1 MSIYTIKEQAT
12 PDTPILLFECRLANG
27 AVEQWATHRVRV
39 GGKDFEAL
47 VLGHNLFEVGGGE
60 DGAEGFSRI
69 ALTLANADSHFSQI
83 ERNGGI
89 KGARLTVSFVFY
101 DLKADVAT
109 TAPTVLFRGTA
120 NPPEEC
126 SEARFRVSFTSR
138 LNLSRML
145 LPAVRI
151 QRRCPWMFPR
161 TATERQEAVSGLDRG
176 AYSPFFRCGYSPD
189 QTGGSG
195 TMVGNTPFTACDYT
209 RTQCEERGMFRQDNQ
224 GRVTRRFG
232 GQEFVPASTL
242 VRGHGESG
250 RHVSIPE
257 ENQGRYNDFVPMVYG
272 TAFYQPPVVFASND
286 GNLTRME
293 VLLGMGE
300 IAAVLKVVVNGFEI
314 PAGQAGANMTGTGWF
329 NLVSNGNRTGEF
341 NADYST
347 GSGQPLGDPYGSMAY
362 LSVVV
367 PNRINDGRSLP
378 KVEVL
383 LQGLRVSTFNGA
395 GNYAGEAFS
404 SNPAWVLLDV
414 LRRCGWDHDELDLVS
429 FAQAAAYCDEPLVST
444 DLNGNIQNIKRYE
457 CNLVLRRRRSAADV
471 VRGIRASSALYLTY
485 GAEGKLHLRV
495 EAGLAQQQPLAPLG
509 TNATGPLGSG
519 WPAYEFGD
527 GSYGLS
533 GILRRDNGD
542 PAIHLYSRS
551 TADSPNRI
559 SVEFQDAFNDYQ
571 QDSVSLIDPD
581 DVIRAGQEVAATL
594 SAEGIPNI
602 NQALRIARLQ
612 LNRSTNGNTYVQ
624 FETSMRGLGLRPGDL
639 ITLTYLKE
647 GLDRQ
652 LFRVQRIAP
661 GLNFARATIT
671 AQIHDEA
678 WYSATASTTLGR
690 RRRRAASTGV
700 PRPLV
705 GNVIDGGGRSQFGIT
720 ESANAGTDGSAT
732 VALTVGFA
740 PPAAVLSG
748 RASIPIISFTTQ
760 VDSTGG
766 QLAGPRSLYYAVA
779 GVDADGRES
788 DLSFVVHASIPASAS
803 AASVTLKGLS
813 FDPQTASFHVYRG
826 PNPQQLQRI
835 ATGVPPATQFVDPG
849 LATQVTPAPDESY
862 DHANFYWR
870 LELVPETAV
879 TVATPT
885 TAGNAA
891 LALLTNEFRGAVVRI
906 TEGRGA
912 DQERVV
918 IANDATTFAV
928 NLPWTIVPDATSR
941 MTVAE
946 AAWRFGATTRSDRAV
961 FEVPNRQ
968 HATVEITGRSANVR
982 DEESEPALAPL
993 TRWLIGGSAGNGL
1006 DLEVAPEPFFGL
1018 STMGTGGVDVL
1029 SVGFADLANTRSA
1042 TAATLTL
1049 HYWDEMASPSLFA
1062 LSTGLTAGATQVP
1075 LNRAA
1080 IAVPGALIQ
1089 VDGEVMQVE
1098 EVLSN
1103 AYRVTRAVSQT
1114 TAVPHSSSSA
1124 VYHLKRHVVV
1134 IPFAR
1139 DFFGSPASG
1148 SFSYSIFLPN
1158 VRIAAAD
1165 MVVTNSR
1172 GDSPVSRRGFT
1183 FNVEQG
1189 LRTLSGGQLALQ
1201 VDGYLAVQSSAV
1213 TPVVVSEGRAVRDIF
1228 AVVAEAPM
1236 GQPAVARLRRNG
1248 QILCDLTIPA
1258 GAKISNVVDGF
1269 GLPPLTEMTQLG
1281 LDIIAVPPASD
1292 GAPGR
1297 DLTVTIRL

>member
-1 MSIYTIKEQAT
+1 MSIYTIKEQST
-12 PDTPILLFECRLANG
+12 PDTPLLLFECRLASG
-27 AVEQWATHRVRV
+27 LVERWATHQVRV
-39 GGKDFEAL
+39 QGADYEAL
-47 VLGHNLFEVGGGE
+47 VLSHNLFEVGGGE

-89 KGARLTVSFVFY
+89 KGARLAVSFVFY
-101 DLKADVAT
+101 DLKAGIAT
-109 TAPTVLFRGTA
+109 TPPSVLFRGTA

-126 SEARFRVSFTSR
+126 GESRFRVSFTSR

-145 LPAVRI
+145 LPSVRI

-161 TATERQEAVSGLDRG
+161 TAAERAEAVSGLDRG

-189 QTGGSG
+189 QPGGAGSLSG
-195 TMVGNTPFTACDYT
+195 GQPFTSCDYT
-209 RTQCEERGMFRQDNQ
+209 RTQCEERGMFREDGQ

-242 VRGHGESG
+242 VRSHGESG
-250 RHVSIPE
+250 RHVSVPT

-286 GNLTRME
+286 GNLTRLE
-293 VLLGMGE
+293 VLLGMGPIE
-300 IAAVLKVVVNGFEI
+300 GVLKVVVNGVEI
-314 PAGQAGANMTGTGWF
+314 PAGQPGVNMTGTGWF
-329 NLVSNGNRTGEF
+329 NLVSKGNRTGEF
-341 NADYST
+341 NPDYAT
-347 GSGQPLGDPYGSMAY
+347 GSGQALGDPYGSMAY

-367 PNRINDGRSLP
+367 PNRVNDGRSLP

-383 LQGLRVSTFNGA
+383 LQGLQVSTFDTSGS
-395 GNYAGEAFS
+395 YIGEAFS

-414 LRRCGWDHDELDLVS
+414 LRRCGWDHDELDLAS
-429 FAQAAAYCDEPLVST
+429 FGRAAAYCDEAVAAT
-444 DLNGNIQNIKRYE
+444 DLNGNPRNIKRYE

-471 VRGIRASSALYLTY
+471 VRGIRVSSALYLTY
-485 GAEGKLHLRV
+485 GIDGKLRLRM
-495 EAGLAQQQPLAPLG
+495 EAALAQQQPVAPLG
-509 TNATGPLGSG
+509 TNATAPLGGG

-533 GILRRDNGD
+533 GILRRDNGE

-559 SVEFQDAFNDYQ
+559 SVEFQDALNDYQ

-594 SAEGIPNI
+594 SAEGLPNI

-612 LNRSTNGNTYVQ
+612 LNRSTSGNTFAQ

-661 GLNFARATIT
+661 GMNFARATIT

-678 WYSATASTTLGR
+678 WYDPTVSSTLGR

-705 GNVIDGGGRSQFGIT
+705 GKTVDNLGRTQFSIS
-720 ESANAGTDGSAT
+720 ESANASLDGSAS
-732 VALTVGFA
+732 VALTVGFS
-740 PPAAVLSG
+740 PPSPTLSG
-748 RASIPIISFTTQ
+748 RASIPIISLTPA
-760 VDSTGG
+760 VGSTGG
-766 QLAGPRSLYYAVA
+766 QITGPQSIYYAVA

-788 DLSFVVHASIPASAS
+788 DLSFVVHARVPASTS

-813 FDPQTASFHVYRG
+813 FDPQTVSFRVYRG

-835 ATGVPPATQFVDPG
+835 ATAVAPAAEFLDSGLPTQA
-849 LATQVTPAPDESY
+849 LPAPDESY

-870 LELVPETAV
+870 LELVPETPV
-879 TVATPT
+879 T
-885 TAGNAA
+885 TASATTVGSSL
-891 LALLTNEFRGAVVRI
+891 LAMLTNEFRGAVVRI
-906 TEGRGA
+906 SEGRGA
-912 DQERVV
+912 GQERAV
-918 IANDATTFAV
+918 IANDGTTFAV
-928 NLPWTIVPDATSR
+928 NLPWTVIPDSTSKL
-941 MTVAE
+941 TVSE
-946 AAWRFGATTRSDRAV
+946 AAWRFGASTRSDQAV

-982 DEESEPALAPL
+982 GEESEPALAPL
-993 TRWLIGGSAGNGL
+993 TRWLIGGSAGGGL
-1006 DLEVAPEPFFGL
+1006 DIDVAPEPFFGL
-1018 STMGTGGVDVL
+1018 STSGAGSVDVL
-1029 SVGFADLANTRSA
+1029 SIGFADLTNTRSV

-1049 HYWDEMASPSLFA
+1049 HYWDEMASPSLFS
-1062 LSTGLTAGATQVP
+1062 LSAGLTAGATVVS

-1080 IAVPGALIQ
+1080 TAVPGTLIQ
-1089 VDGEVMQVE
+1089 VGAEVMRVE
-1098 EVLSN
+1098 ELLTN
-1103 AYRVTRAVSQT
+1103 AYRVTRGASQT
-1114 TAVPHSSSSA
+1114 TAVAHTPSEA
-1124 VYHLKRHVVV
+1124 VYHLKRHVAV
-1134 IPFAR
+1134 IPFGR

-1148 SFSYSIFLPN
+1148 SFSYSVFLPQA
-1158 VRIAAAD
+1158 RIAAAD

-1183 FNVEQG
+1183 FNVDNG
-1189 LRTLSGGQLALQ
+1189 LRTLSGGQIALP

-1213 TPVVVSEGRAVRDIF
+1213 GPVIVGEGRAVRDMF
-1228 AVVAEAPM
+1228 AVVAEAPV
-1236 GQPAVARLRRNG
+1236 GQPVVARLKRDG
-1248 QILCDLTIPA
+1248 QAWCDLTIPA

-1269 GLPPLTEMTQLG
+1269 GLSPLTEMTQLG
-1281 LDIIAVPPASD
+1281 VDIISVPPS
-1292 GAPGR
+1292 GTGTPGR
-1297 DLTVTIRL
+1297 DLTVTVRL

>member
-12 PDTPILLFECRLANG
+12 PDTPILLFECRLASG
-27 AVEQWATHRVRV
+27 AVERWATHRVRV
-39 GGKDFEAL
+39 GAQDYAAL

-101 DLKADVAT
+101 DLKADSAT

-126 SEARFRVSFTSR
+126 GEAQFRVSFTSR

-161 TATERQEAVSGLDRG
+161 TAAERQEAVSGLDRG

-189 QTGGSG
+189 QVGGSG
-195 TMVGNTPFTACDYT
+195 TMVGNAPFTSCDYT
-209 RTQCEERGMFRQDNQ
+209 RAQCEERGMFRQDSQ
-224 GRVTRRFG
+224 GRITRRFG

-242 VRGHGESG
+242 VRSYGEQG
-250 RHVSIPE
+250 KHLSIPT

-300 IAAVLKVVVNGFEI
+300 IAGVLKVVVNGFEI
-314 PAGQAGANMTGTGWF
+314 PLGQPGANMTGTGWY
-329 NLVSNGNRTGEF
+329 NVVSKGNRTGTF
-341 NADYST
+341 NSDYAT
-347 GSGQPLGDPYGSMAY
+347 AAGEPLGDPYGSMAY

-367 PNRINDGRSLP
+367 PNRVNDGHTLP

-383 LQGLRVSTFNGA
+383 LQGLRVSTFDLA
-395 GNYAGEAFS
+395 GSYVGEAFS

-414 LRRCGWDHDELDLVS
+414 LRRCGWDHDELDLAS
-429 FAQAAAYCDEPLVST
+429 FGRAAAYCDEPLAAT
-444 DLNGNIQNIKRYE
+444 DLNGNAQSIKRYE

-471 VRGIRASSALYLTY
+471 VRGIRASSALYLSY
-485 GAEGKLHLRV
+485 GAEGKLQLKM
-495 EAGLAQQQPLAPLG
+495 EAGLAKQQPSAPLG
-509 TNATGPLGSG
+509 TNATAALGGG

-527 GSYGLS
+527 GSYGFG

-542 PAIHLYSRS
+542 PAIRLYSRS
-551 TADSPNRI
+551 TADSPNRV

-571 QDSVSLIDPD
+571 QDSASLIDPD
-581 DVIRAGQEVAATL
+581 DVIRAGQEVASTL
-594 SAEGIPNI
+594 AAEGIPNM

-624 FETSMRGLGLRPGDL
+624 FDTSMRGLGLRPGDL

-661 GLNFARATIT
+661 GLNFAKATIT

-678 WYSATASTTLGR
+678 WYGTVPGSSLGR

-700 PRPLV
+700 PRPLL
-705 GNVIDGGGRSQFGIT
+705 GNTTDAAGRSQFLVT
-720 ESANAGTDGSAT
+720 ESANAGTDGSAAVT
-732 VALTVGFA
+732 LTVGFA
-740 PPAAVLSG
+740 PPSAVLSG
-748 RASIPIISFTTQ
+748 RASIPIISLTPQ

-766 QLAGPRSLYYAVA
+766 QLVGSQSLYYAVS

-788 DLSFVVHASIPASAS
+788 DLSFVVHAPIPAGATQ
-803 AASVTLKGLS
+803 AAVTLKGLS
-813 FDPQTASFHVYRG
+813 FDPQTAAFHVYRG

-835 ATGVPPATQFVDPG
+835 ASGVAPAGQFVDAG
-849 LATQVTPAPDESY
+849 LAPALIPAPDESY

-870 LELVPETAV
+870 LEQVPETDV
-879 TVATPT
+879 TVATST
-885 TAGNAA
+885 TVGSAT
-891 LALLTNEFRGAVVRI
+891 LAMVTNEFRGAVVRI
-906 TEGRGA
+906 SDGKGSG
-912 DQERVV
+912 QERVV

-928 NLPWTIVPDATSR
+928 NLPWTIVPDATSKL
-941 MTVAE
+941 TVAE
-946 AAWRFGATTRSDRAV
+946 AAWRFGAMTRSDRAV
-961 FEVPNRQ
+961 FDVPNRQ
-968 HATVEITGRSANVR
+968 NATVEITGRSANVR

-1006 DLEVAPEPFFGL
+1006 DLDVPPEPFFGL
-1018 STMGTGGVDVL
+1018 YTMGNGSVDVV
-1029 SVGFADLANTRSA
+1029 SVAFSDVTNTRSV

-1049 HYWDEMASPSLFA
+1049 HYWDEMTSPSLFA
-1062 LSTGLTAGATQVP
+1062 LSGALTVGATTVS
-1075 LNRAA
+1075 LNRAG
-1080 IAVPGALIQ
+1080 IATVGSLIQ
-1089 VDGEVMQVE
+1089 VDGEVMRVE

-1103 AYRVTRAVSQT
+1103 AYRVTRAVSQSQ
-1114 TAVPHSSSSA
+1114 AVAHAALSA
-1124 VYHLKRHVVV
+1124 VYHLKSQVVV
-1134 IPFAR
+1134 IPFSR

-1148 SFSYSIFLPN
+1148 SFSYSVYLPN
-1158 VRIAAAD
+1158 ARIAAAD

-1172 GDSPVSRRGFT
+1172 GESPVSRRGFT
-1183 FNVEQG
+1183 ANVDQG

-1201 VDGYLAVQSSAV
+1201 VEGFLAVQSAAV
-1213 TPVVVSEGRAVRDIF
+1213 SPAVVSEGRAIRDIF

-1236 GQPAVARLRRNG
+1236 GQPVVVRLKRNSLT
-1248 QILCDLTIPA
+1248 LCDLTIPA
-1258 GAKISNVVDGF
+1258 GAKMSNVVDGF
-1269 GLPPLTEMTQLG
+1269 GLAPLAEMTQVG
-1281 LDIIAVPPASD
+1281 LDIIAVPASSS
-1292 GAPGR
+1292 GTPGR
-1297 DLTVTIRL
+1297 DLTVTVRL